1 MGSFAPPRKKIML
14 RPAWSDEG
22 PLLSSIAM
30 KSKAHWGYDDA
41 FMERCRAE
49 LTVTGGRIARERIR
63 VAEVNGEVAG
73 FSSMNALPGKASV
86 EDLFVLPEYIGSGI
100 GHLLINDL
108 LHHALRHGIHRLH
121 VESDPNAT
129 AFYARQGFTHC
140 GEVASQS
147 IPERKLPLME
157 IRF

>member
-1 MGSFAPPRKKIML
+1 MASSTPARKIML
-14 RPAWSDEG
+14 RPAWPDEG
-22 PLLSSIAM
+22 PVLSSIAM

-41 FMERCRAE
+41 FMESCRSE
-49 LTVTGGRIARERIR
+49 LTITRARIGRERIR
-63 VAEVNGEVAG
+63 VAEVDGVVAG

-86 EDLFVLPEYIGSGI
+86 EDLFVLPEFIGSGI

-108 LHHALRHGIHRLH
+108 LHHALRHGIRRLH
-121 VESDPNAT
+121 VEADPNAT

-147 IPERKLPLME
+147 IPERKLPQME